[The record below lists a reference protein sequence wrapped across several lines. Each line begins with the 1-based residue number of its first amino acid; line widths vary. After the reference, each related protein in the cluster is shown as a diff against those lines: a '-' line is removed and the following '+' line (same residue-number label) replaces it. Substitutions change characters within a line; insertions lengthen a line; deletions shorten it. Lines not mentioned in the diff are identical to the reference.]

1 MSEPNDTDILM
12 NGEEWFAKNRGML
25 INITL
30 VILIGVVGWNWVENS
45 SSASSVEAESA
56 LVNVL
61 SSDNT
66 NLVDVARLLGGV
78 HTKYKDEPVA
88 ERALILS
95 AKTSVD
101 AGDYQN
107 AKARFESYLSNYGE
121 AGKWV
126 NEAKLGKAICLEV
139 EGDVAKAMAIYQTL
153 TNPSPNSA
161 IQNRASALLKAA
173 QTTLEPLP
181 SRPEPVEEPAPPA
194 AGTPAIPAIP
204 SVEVPPVTPPA
215 VPEPK

>member
-30 VILIGVVGWNWVENS
+30 VILIGVVGWNWFENS

-66 NLVDVARLLGGV
+66 NLVEVARLLNGV
-78 HTKYKDEPVA
+78 HESYKNEPVA

-95 AKTSVD
+95 ANTSVE

-107 AKARFESYLSNYGE
+107 AKARFSSYLVAYKDG
-121 AGKWV
+121 GKWID
-126 NEAKLGKAICLEV
+126 EAELGQALCQKP
-139 EGDVAKAMAIYQTL
+139 AKTPVQSLPIRV
-153 TNPSPNSA
+153 TNSPNTV
-161 IQNRASALLKAA
+161 IKAA
-173 QTTLEPLP
+173 PRPFWKQQTT
-181 SRPEPVEEPAPPA
+181 SNTAFSTRS
-194 AGTPAIPAIP
+194 G
-204 SVEVPPVTPPA
+204 
-215 VPEPK
+215 

>member
-56 LVNVL
+56 LVNML

-66 NLVDVARLLGGV
+66 NLVEVARLLNGV
-78 HTKYKDEPVA
+78 HESYKNEPVA

-95 AKTSVD
+95 ANTSVE

-107 AKARFESYLSNYGE
+107 AKARFSSYLVAYKDG
-121 AGKWV
+121 GKWID
-126 NEAKLGKAICLEV
+126 EAKLGQALCQEAVGENAPAI
-139 EGDVAKAMAIYQTL
+139 AAYQEL
-153 TNPSPNSA
+153 SNSPNTVIKAVSYTHL
-161 IQNRASALLKAA
+161 RAHE
-173 QTTLEPLP
+173 T
-181 SRPEPVEEPAPPA
+181 
-194 AGTPAIPAIP
+194 
-204 SVEVPPVTPPA
+204 
-215 VPEPK
+215 

>member
-12 NGEEWFAKNRGML
+12 NGEEWFAKNRGKL

-30 VILIGVVGWNWVENS
+30 VILIGVVGWNWFENS

-66 NLVDVARLLGGV
+66 NLVEVARLLNGV
-78 HTKYKDEPVA
+78 HESYKNEPVA

-95 AKTSVD
+95 ANTSVE

-107 AKARFESYLSNYGE
+107 AKARFSSYLVAYKDG
-121 AGKWV
+121 GKWID
-126 NEAKLGKAICLEV
+126 EAKLGQALCQEAVGENAPAI
-139 EGDVAKAMAIYQTL
+139 AAYQKL
-153 TNPSPNSA
+153 TNSPNTF
-161 IQNRASALLKAA
+161 IKVRASALLEAA

-181 SRPEPVEEPAPPA
+181 SRPDPVEEPAVPA
-194 AGTPAIPAIP
+194 VGVSTVPATPSIEATPA
-204 SVEVPPVTPPA
+204 TPPEI
-215 VPEPK
+215 PEPK